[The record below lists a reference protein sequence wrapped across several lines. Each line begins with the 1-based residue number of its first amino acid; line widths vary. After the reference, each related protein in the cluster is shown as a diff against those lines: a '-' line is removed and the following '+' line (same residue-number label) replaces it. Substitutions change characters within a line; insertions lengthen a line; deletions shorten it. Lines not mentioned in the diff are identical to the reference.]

1 MKVESNHFQ
10 DDSHVPLAVEIKDLY
25 CKVAALTWHVRLA
38 NPQHC
43 ARRAA
48 ELREFQGWTH

>member
-10 DDSHVPLAVEIKDLY
+10 DDSHVPLAEEILM
-25 CKVAALTWHVRLA
+25 VAPLTWHVRLA
-38 NPQHC
+38 DPQHC